1 MYVSTAGLATARL
14 YGTTGEKG
22 VEIKEAGSPVIAPVL
37 VKIKLKSYN
46 NVIGFY
52 LLMLAGNVFCLPDN
66 TYIVPK
72 DNLRLLDSAR
82 ITYDIID
89 SQAHKGTQLSESI

>member
-1 MYVSTAGLATARL
+1 MHVSTAGLATARL
-14 YGTTGEKG
+14 YETTGEKRI
-22 VEIKEAGSPVIAPVL
+22 EIKEAPVL

-66 TYIVPK
+66 TYIIPEG
-72 DNLRLLDSAR
+72 NLRILDSYR
-82 ITYDIID
+82 ITYEIVD
-89 SQAHKGTQLSESI
+89 S